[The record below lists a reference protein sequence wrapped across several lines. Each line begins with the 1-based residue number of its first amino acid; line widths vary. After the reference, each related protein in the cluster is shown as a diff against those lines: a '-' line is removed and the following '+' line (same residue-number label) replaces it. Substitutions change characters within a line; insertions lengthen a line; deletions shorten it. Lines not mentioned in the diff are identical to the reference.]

1 MRFTPLAFS
10 LAASLMLASAAPA
23 ADDDTILFGAV
34 FNLAGPQATFG
45 VPSSN
50 GAMLAMQQI
59 NDDGG
64 VLDKD
69 LAAITIASDSNLSIV
84 GQAMQSALIESPS
97 LVAYLG
103 LSDPTQVRAAA
114 EVAKQS
120 GHVFLTSGATSPK
133 LTETYPDIL
142 FLACFGDN
150 VQAAAGAE
158 WAYGKLGAK
167 TVHILADMERTYPKL
182 LQGYFAESFTAL
194 GGKVT
199 GTDSLTMQSDTV
211 TVKDPGDV
219 DLVFVSVETAAAA
232 VKVIK
237 SLRDAGYKGPVLG
250 GDGYDDPS
258 VWAKAGDLGDIYFTT
273 HVYLGSDNPNPTV
286 TAFVS
291 DYKLTYGDDPSA
303 FSALAYDAVGLMAEA
318 IKNVGAPDS
327 AKIAEGL
334 LAIDGYKGVTGT
346 ISYAAGTHIPVK
358 SVTIVKVEQST
369 LKLVETVTPK
379 NVPNP

>member
-1 MRFTPLAFS
+1 MRLTPLAFS

-133 LTETYPDIL
+133 LTEAYPDIL

-182 LQGYFAESFTAL
+182 LQGYFAESFTAM

-258 VWAKAGDLGDIYFTT
+258 VWAKAGDLGAIYFTT
-273 HVYLGSDNPNPTV
+273 HVYLGSDNPDPTV

-327 AKIAEGL
+327 TKIAEGL
-334 LAIDGYKGVTGT
+334 LAIDGYNGVTGT
-346 ISYAAGTHIPVK
+346 ISYAGGTHIPVK

-369 LKLVETVTPK
+369 LKLVEMVTPK